1 MCRIKC
7 MIWRE
12 STGLCVDPVLL
23 MQVLQQRLANLQGE
37 RDALYSRF
45 ESSIYDVQQKTS
57 ARSMLLEKRIR

>member
-1 MCRIKC
+1 MTSPDC
-7 MIWRE
+7 
-12 STGLCVDPVLL
+12 L
-23 MQVLQQRLANLQGE
+23 QVLQQRLGNIQAE